1 MQNTTSIRI
10 LVSNCLLT
18 LLWLAMAFGYPGY
31 KFTIYTFGLGFDVDT
46 ARNDAF
52 DLQLSLGAALGIP
65 SMAFIDHFNILFVTV
80 APLCWWKNH
89 KVQTMVA
96 GMAIL
101 NGLYMFLFPAVFL
114 PPWILGHGDR
124 IEDWLLGLIISALFL
139 SAVILRL
146 SATPYLNLLR
156 RWAIGLGA
164 IAAYF
169 VVIATIRAPSLQ
181 NARALRR
188 MCVSTPGTAEPWPKG
203 WEWEPMPFGHSDG
216 WPVGPWPEGDKLT
229 GCVPSAKLIAAATAE
244 LQAVNYLPFALVL
257 GVVVVGVTVFL
268 VAVLQAKGL
277 EDPKPTAHG
286 M

>member
-10 LVSNCLLT
+10 FVSNCLLT

-65 SMAFIDHFNILFVTV
+65 NMAFIDHFNILFVTV

-114 PPWILGHGDR
+114 LPWILGHGDR
-124 IEDWLLGLIISALFL
+124 IEDWLPGLIISALFL

-169 VVIATIRAPSLQ
+169 VVIAAIRAPFLQ

-188 MCVSTPGTAEPWPKG
+188 MCVSTPGTGEPWPKG
-203 WEWEPMPFGHSDG
+203 WAWEPMPFGHSEG
-216 WPVGPWPEGDKLT
+216 WPVGPWPAGDKLAE
-229 GCVPSAKLIAAATAE
+229 CVPSAELIAAATAE
-244 LQAVNYLPFALVL
+244 LQVVNYLPFAFVL
-257 GVVVVGVTVFL
+257 GVLVVGVTVFL
-268 VAVLQAKGL
+268 VAVLQAKVP
-277 EDPKPTAHG
+277 EDAKPRSHSE
-286 M
+286 